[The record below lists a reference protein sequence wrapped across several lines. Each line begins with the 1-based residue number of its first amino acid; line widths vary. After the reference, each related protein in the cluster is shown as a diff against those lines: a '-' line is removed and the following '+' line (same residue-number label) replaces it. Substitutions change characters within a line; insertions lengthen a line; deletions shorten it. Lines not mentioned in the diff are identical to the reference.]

1 MVKLAKNPVIVT
13 DVLGVLLASA
23 VAVDGL
29 AVAAQAKKLKPRV
42 YAALARLEDCGW
54 VESEWEPVPEGGAA
68 RRRLYQLTPGGAVA
82 AARIVEEARAMPAR
96 RALLRPRPAVV
107 LRRLPALLRGTQ

>member
-1 MVKLAKNPVIVT
+1 MKLNKSTVIVA
-13 DVLGVLLASA
+13 DVLDVLLDSA

-29 AVAAQAKKLKPRV
+29 AVAAQAKRLKPRV

-54 VESEWEPVPEGGAA
+54 VESAWEPTPAGGGAA

-82 AARIVEEARAMPAR
+82 AARVVEEARAMPAR
-96 RALLRPRPAVV
+96 RGLLRPRPEVV
-107 LRRLPALLRGTQ
+107 LRRLPALLRGTR

>member
-1 MVKLAKNPVIVT
+1 MVRRTKNPVIVA
-13 DVLGVLLASA
+13 DVLGVLLSSA
-23 VAVDGL
+23 VAIDGL
-29 AVAAQAKKLKPRV
+29 AVAALARRLKPRV

-54 VESEWEPVPEGGAA
+54 VESEWEPVPAGGAA

-96 RALLRPRPAVV
+96 RALARPRPVVV
-107 LRRLPALLRGTQ
+107 LRRLPALLRGTR